1 VSTVL
6 TVADTDSRRTS
17 REPRDVATAFL
28 NALTARDFVAA
39 RSMLAE
45 ELPMRML
52 VPPGFMNDVG
62 ADAAIGRFSSW
73 FGNAD
78 PFEVEAS
85 TATEVEG
92 RASVTYRLRM
102 HKPDG
107 WYVIEQHLMLDVDQ
121 DGRITAIDLLCSGFR
136 SIAAEKPGLG
146 LLHHFDAGDL
156 GCADGLAGQFRQ
168 QIQRIPV
175 GHQLVVSTTDPAAKE
190 DLPSLARL
198 MGHVVVST
206 DASGDGHTLITVE
219 RGK

>member
-1 VSTVL
+1 ML
-6 TVADTDSRRTS
+6 TLQPAESRRTA
-17 REPRDVATAFL
+17 EARDVATAFL
-28 NALTARDFVAA
+28 KALTARDFAAA
-39 RSMLAE
+39 RSVLAD

-52 VPPGFMNDVG
+52 VPGGLMNDVG

-73 FGNAD
+73 FGDAD

-85 TATEVEG
+85 SATEVEG
-92 RASVTYRLRM
+92 RAAVTYRLRL

-107 WYVIEQHLMLDVDQ
+107 WYLIEQHLMLDVDA

-136 SIAAEKPGLG
+136 SIASDEAGLVIR
-146 LLHHFDAGDL
+146 HHYDAGDL

-168 QIQRIPV
+168 QLQRIPI
-175 GHQLVVSTTDPAAKE
+175 GHVLAISTSDPAAKG

-198 MGHVVVST
+198 MGHRVVSI
-206 DASGDGHTLITVE
+206 DASGDGRTLITVE